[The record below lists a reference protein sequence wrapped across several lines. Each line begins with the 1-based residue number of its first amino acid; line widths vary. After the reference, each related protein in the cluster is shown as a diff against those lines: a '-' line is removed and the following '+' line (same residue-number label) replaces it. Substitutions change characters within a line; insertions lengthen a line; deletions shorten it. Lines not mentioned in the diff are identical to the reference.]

1 MLTRG
6 AWAVAALGGE
16 DAACQAAGATEQRLP
31 PTPRHRMRTAT
42 SSRGPGPPMGAD
54 GRLRPDPAT
63 LPPGSPL
70 PGRSGLTEQG
80 HGCACSPQRLRP
92 HWRTRHPTWS
102 PACVHPDAS
111 ASGPPPETMPTSSPP
126 VCNPPPHGALA
137 VKAAEPEP
145 WLKAPEPVVHVKAS
159 GQSFKAKSNED
170 GKEQGRVI
178 ITTTQKN
185 THRTDETHTSINSS
199 LEISQIEL
207 KKELNRQT
215 KRPIRTRNGSS

>member
-16 DAACQAAGATEQRLP
+16 DVACQAAGATEQRLP
-31 PTPRHRMRTAT
+31 PTLRHRMRTAT
-42 SSRGPGPPMGAD
+42 SS

-70 PGRSGLTEQG
+70 PGRSGLAERG
-80 HGCACSPQRLRP
+80 HGCAHSPPRLRP
-92 HWRTRHPTWS
+92 RPADTASTWS

-126 VCNPPPHGALA
+126 VCNPPTHSAPA

-145 WLKAPEPVVHVKAS
+145 WLKAPEHVVHVRAS
-159 GQSFKAKSNED
+159 GQSFKAKSNKN
-170 GKEQGRVI
+170 GKNMEG
-178 ITTTQKN
+178 
-185 THRTDETHTSINSS
+185 
-199 LEISQIEL
+199 
-207 KKELNRQT
+207 
-215 KRPIRTRNGSS
+215 